1 MFFIILHV
9 VFRFSNVWLDYL
21 DIILFSVK
29 KYGCIWIVIH
39 QSQVYTWG
47 PEVWGK
53 RGRNN
58 RPVLVIPQ
66 VVCHELCIYTV
77 GVLNTWQLSVIITPA
92 NIIKT
97 CPVQSFFLFKR
108 IVTFPTFY
116 GTTHGSS
123 YKPHAP
129 MSTKYW
135 IYYRMC

>member
-1 MFFIILHV
+1 MGA
-9 VFRFSNVWLDYL
+9 
-21 DIILFSVK
+21 
-29 KYGCIWIVIH
+29 YGLL
-39 QSQVYTWG
+39 YTNLRYT
-47 PEVWGK
+47 PEGQRCEENGVETIG
-53 RGRNN
+53 
-58 RPVLVIPQ
+58 VSYPQ

-129 MSTKYW
+129 MSTKY
-135 IYYRMC
+135 